1 MSSTSNPLSTDQN
14 AVGAG
19 APATPSS
26 RSLGGKYLT
35 FNLAEE
41 EYGLEILTVREII
54 GIMDI
59 TRVPQTANFMQGV
72 INLRGKIIPVIDLR
86 AKFGL
91 SRATYNDQTCIIV
104 VDVGIPMGIIVDTV
118 QEVHDIPEANIEPA
132 PELGAGVDT
141 SFILG
146 MGKVNNSVKI
156 LLDIRNVL
164 TSDEL
169 VIASE
174 AA

>member
-1 MSSTSNPLSTDQN
+1 MSTN
-14 AVGAG
+14 AVQQHPETPDT
-19 APATPSS
+19 PAAAAASS
-26 RSLGGKYLT
+26 ARSLGGKYLT
-35 FNLAEE
+35 FNLAGE

-59 TRVPQTANFMQGV
+59 TRVPQTADFMQGV

-91 SRATYNDQTCIIV
+91 PRTAYNDQTCIIV

-118 QEVHDIPEANIEPA
+118 QEVHDIQEADIEPA
-132 PELGAGVDT
+132 PELGTGVDT

-146 MGKVNNSVKI
+146 MGKVNNRVKI
-156 LLDIRNVL
+156 LLDIHNVL
-164 TSDEL
+164 TADEL
-169 VIASE
+169 VVTSE

>member
-1 MSSTSNPLSTDQN
+1 MPSTSNLLNTDQD
-14 AVGAG
+14 AVGPG
-19 APATPSS
+19 APATPLA

-59 TRVPQTANFMQGV
+59 TRVPQTANFMKGV

-132 PELGAGVDT
+132 PELGASVDT

-169 VIASE
+169 VIVSE

>member
-1 MSSTSNPLSTDQN
+1 MSTNAVQQHPEVSVTLPAAGASST
-14 AVGAG
+14 
-19 APATPSS
+19 

-35 FNLAEE
+35 FNLAGE

-59 TRVPQTANFMQGV
+59 TRVPQTADFMQGV

-91 SRATYNDQTCIIV
+91 PRTAYNDQTCIIV

-118 QEVHDIPEANIEPA
+118 QEVHDIQDADIEPP
-132 PELGAGVDT
+132 PELGTGVDT

-146 MGKVNNSVKI
+146 MGKVDNSVKI

-164 TSDEL
+164 TADEL
-169 VIASE
+169 VVTSE